1 MKPAALQL
9 SKYKAKIYLVSAFQ
23 LLFFNLFFQFFFS
36 FNIILVV
43 LGAFFF
49 NI

>member
-9 SKYKAKIYLVSAFQ
+9 SKYKAKIYLVSALQ
-23 LLFFNLFFQFFFS
+23 LLLILFFNSFFS
-36 FNIILVV
+36 FNIMLVV
-43 LGAFFF
+43 LGVFFF

>member
-9 SKYKAKIYLVSAFQ
+9 SKHKAKIYLVSALQ
-23 LLFFNLFFQFFFS
+23 LLKKFFFP
-36 FNIILVV
+36 FNIMLIVPGL
-43 LGAFFF
+43 FFF